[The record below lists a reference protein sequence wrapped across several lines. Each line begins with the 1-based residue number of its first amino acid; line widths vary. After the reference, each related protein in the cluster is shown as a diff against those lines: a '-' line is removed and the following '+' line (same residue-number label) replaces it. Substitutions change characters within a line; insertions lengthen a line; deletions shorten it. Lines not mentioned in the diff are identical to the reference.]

1 MKRAIISILIF
12 TSLSAFAQNV
22 TKEDL
27 EKETKPLTEKV
38 KTLQSEKGKLKIDIK
53 KLNSKLSNTNARIYN
68 LQKQIETNNRV
79 LTQTNNE
86 LRIKIQQTGKTSE
99 EKITAAIKSLSENS
113 LYGILCVLFTL
124 LISGLIYWV
133 LTNRYKTDKSNI
145 ESQIENA
152 KNALLTEGIQLNTKL
167 VNILETQLNLI
178 QEEEKSKNIAEVDHS
193 LPLKVADEITRIN
206 AYSNTLD
213 PNSQDAKAL
222 KSSIKRLIN
231 TFKAANYDIVDLLGQ
246 RYDDGLKVI
255 VVNAI
260 LDEKL
265 KPGEEVIS
273 RIIKPLVKFNGVQIQ
288 AAQVD
293 ISVGK

>member
-1 MKRAIISILIF
+1 MKRLTIAILIF
-12 TSLSAFAQNV
+12 TSLGAFAQNV
-22 TKEDL
+22 TKEDMV
-27 EKETKPLTEKV
+27 KETNPLTEKV
-38 KTLQSEKGKLKIDIK
+38 KTLQSEYSKLKTDIK
-53 KLNSKLSNTNARIYN
+53 NLNTKLSYSNARIYN
-68 LQKQIETNNRV
+68 LQKQTEANSRAIA
-79 LTQTNNE
+79 QTNKE
-86 LRIKIQQTGKTSE
+86 LEEKIQQTGKTSE
-99 EKITAAIKSLSENS
+99 EKIIAVNKSLSKNS
-113 LYGILCVLFTL
+113 LYGIIGVLLTL
-124 LISGLIYWV
+124 LISGIIYWL
-133 LTNRYKTDKSNI
+133 LTKRQKTDKSNI
-145 ESQIENA
+145 ENQIENA
-152 KNALLTEGIQLNTKL
+152 KNTILIEGIQLDTKL
-167 VNILETQLNLI
+167 VNILETQLKLT
-178 QEEEKSKNIAEVDHS
+178 QDEKKIKDIAEVDHS

-222 KSSIKRLIN
+222 KSSIKRLTN

-265 KPGEEVIS
+265 KSGEEVIS